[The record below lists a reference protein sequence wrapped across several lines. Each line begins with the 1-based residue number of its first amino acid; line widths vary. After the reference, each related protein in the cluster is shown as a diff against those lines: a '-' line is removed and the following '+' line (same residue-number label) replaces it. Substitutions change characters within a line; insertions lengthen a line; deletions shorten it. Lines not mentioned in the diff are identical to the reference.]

1 MSGYFQTDHNC
12 SLSFFFLR
20 NGIKT
25 KQYHGCGIL
34 VQRVETIASLTD
46 RHQHRHPATRERQLR
61 SLQFHRSDLRGH
73 HGQRGQV
80 PPREH
85 AAKSVLPQ
93 RHDQRLPVD
102 NGQLQQKCRDLD
114 DSQCVAGDGTVTLP
128 EADTEACNM
137 EDVNQSITSEQ
148 VQKAVQKAVLK
159 TVSKTN
165 LNQALQQMAK
175 ATVSNFNAF
184 QMSQAISNSN
194 QQLSMQTKVSNNIAQ
209 TCGSSSTQSNSVYQQ
224 CGRISGGGV
233 KACNIK
239 GLTQSLESKA
249 TQECLQNAAVNNSV
263 MQEARQKAEQTSV
276 SKAIGVKLFSGAIL
290 IALLA
295 FLGTIVLAPV
305 ISGAAEGRN
314 RALALQSGVDPG
326 MPKTKAILL
335 IGAALLAIAGAVVWV
350 VMAQRDVGTTDQ
362 EIKAGYLTPGYMQE
376 QPLATIFP
384 DSTYFPNFDYDRW
397 ATYMDEVRT
406 KCKGK
411 DGKVDE
417 ECFQNK
423 TTFEAYCNNL
433 DRNTCTKDPLGQ
445 QICGW
450 EGGGA
455 NPTCTAVSGML
466 GKIRITKDEADPKDL
481 LTECQNARKLFHESK
496 GKEGYD
502 CVGWRWKR
510 KPGFPSNLKLNTAKR
525 ETDGWFADWIS
536 GSSDK
541 TCDREKC
548 QQSGYDPTDPACQNC
563 CTKDKWPVV
572 TDLCGALKSTD
583 CKGSKFYPPI
593 WYFAVRLGLQVEQRK
608 RLPGQEKIVPRWR
621 LRRLPLQELL
631 LHGMW
636 GGVPKGVGFTG
647 TAERAAHSQSTG
659 RKRWGRDWETHHQR
673 QDHGPV
679 GLSMHGDQRV
689 RGVCVRARPN
699 QLRYHGGR
707 WPSVLGGAGGTDR
720 YFCDQRQ
727 RQDGFRESTSESHRQ
742 WLNSPEIF
750 QKDDQK
756 KSIFFFQCWF
766 YCGLEEKKTIFFR
779 ENSRT
784 LSKKK
789 VYV

>member
-1 MSGYFQTDHNC
+1 M
-12 SLSFFFLR
+12 
-20 NGIKT
+20 
-25 KQYHGCGIL
+25 
-34 VQRVETIASLTD
+34 
-46 RHQHRHPATRERQLR
+46 
-61 SLQFHRSDLRGH
+61 
-73 HGQRGQV
+73 
-80 PPREH
+80 
-85 AAKSVLPQ
+85 
-93 RHDQRLPVD
+93 
-102 NGQLQQKCRDLD
+102 
-114 DSQCVAGDGTVTLP
+114 
-128 EADTEACNM
+128 
-137 EDVNQSITSEQ
+137 
-148 VQKAVQKAVLK
+148 LK

-305 ISGAAEGRN
+305 ISRPPRAEP
-314 RALALQSGVDPG
+314 ALVAVWGTG

-496 GKEGYD
+496 
-502 CVGWRWKR
+502 
-510 KPGFPSNLKLNTAKR
+510 
-525 ETDGWFADWIS
+525 
-536 GSSDK
+536 
-541 TCDREKC
+541 EK
-548 QQSGYDPTDPACQNC
+548 
-563 CTKDKWPVV
+563 K
-572 TDLCGALKSTD
+572 
-583 CKGSKFYPPI
+583 
-593 WYFAVRLGLQVEQRK
+593 VRQ
-608 RLPGQEKIVPRWR
+608 
-621 LRRLPLQELL
+621 
-631 LHGMW
+631 
-636 GGVPKGVGFTG
+636 
-647 TAERAAHSQSTG
+647 A
-659 RKRWGRDWETHHQR
+659 
-673 QDHGPV
+673 
-679 GLSMHGDQRV
+679 
-689 RGVCVRARPN
+689 
-699 QLRYHGGR
+699 
-707 WPSVLGGAGGTDR
+707 GGAGSKTRVSVQSETEHSKARNGRVVRRLD
-720 YFCDQRQ
+720 FWILRQ
-727 RQDGFRESTSESHRQ
+727 NVRQGKVPAVRVRPHGS
-742 WLNSPEIF
+742 
-750 QKDDQK
+750 
-756 KSIFFFQCWF
+756 C
-766 YCGLEEKKTIFFR
+766 
-779 ENSRT
+779 
-784 LSKKK
+784 LSKLLHQG
-789 VYV
+789 

>member
-1 MSGYFQTDHNC
+1 MGAAYSSNVSKQSQVSRTDISTDIQQRGNVNSVASNSIVQIC
-12 SLSFFFLR
+12 GDITG
-20 NGIKT
+20 NGGKCPQGSTLQNRCCPKDTT
-25 KQYHGCGIL
+25 KDCRWTTGSCNKN
-34 VQRVETIASLTD
+34 VET
-46 RHQHRHPATRERQLR
+46 
-61 SLQFHRSDLRGH
+61 F
-73 HGQRGQV
+73 
-80 PPREH
+80 
-85 AAKSVLPQ
+85 
-93 RHDQRLPVD
+93 
-102 NGQLQQKCRDLD
+102 D

-583 CKGSKFYPPI
+583 CKGSKFYPQSGISQCALDCKWSNEKGCQGKKKSCPDGDCEDYRCKNFYCTACGEESPRVSGLP
-593 WYFAVRLGLQVEQRK
+593 WNGGKGSPLPKHRTETVGEELGNPSPTTRS
-608 RLPGQEKIVPRWR
+608 RTSRPFDAWGPASPWR
-621 LRRLPLQELL
+621 LRTCPAQPITVPWWPL
-631 LHGMW
+631 
-636 GGVPKGVGFTG
+636 
-647 TAERAAHSQSTG
+647 A
-659 RKRWGRDWETHHQR
+659 
-673 QDHGPV
+673 
-679 GLSMHGDQRV
+679 
-689 RGVCVRARPN
+689 
-699 QLRYHGGR
+699 
-707 WPSVLGGAGGTDR
+707 
-720 YFCDQRQ
+720 FCPWRCLW
-727 RQDGFRESTSESHRQ
+727 H
-742 WLNSPEIF
+742 
-750 QKDDQK
+750 
-756 KSIFFFQCWF
+756 
-766 YCGLEEKKTIFFR
+766 
-779 ENSRT
+779 
-784 LSKKK
+784 
-789 VYV
+789 